1 MSIRDLLVSTSSVLI
16 LSCCGLFFVWV
27 IEDPKSGPQAS
38 LRDTLSTDMSSHIK
52 MYLLSNNDFEL
63 YNFFKVHYAQAA
75 P

>member
-1 MSIRDLLVSTSSVLI
+1 M
-16 LSCCGLFFVWV
+16 WV

-38 LRDTLSTDMSSHIK
+38 LRDTFSTDMSSHIK

-63 YNFFKVHYAQAA
+63 YSFFKVHYAQAA